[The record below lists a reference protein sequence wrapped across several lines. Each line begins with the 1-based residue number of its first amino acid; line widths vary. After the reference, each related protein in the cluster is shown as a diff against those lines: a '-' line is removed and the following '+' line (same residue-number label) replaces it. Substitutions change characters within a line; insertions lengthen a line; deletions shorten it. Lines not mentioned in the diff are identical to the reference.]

1 MDIVSDKTYDS
12 YFHFRFFTCATKMVE
27 GAHFYAQVE
36 QPLIRDLWSAIG
48 ARRLIV

>member
-1 MDIVSDKTYDS
+1 MIA